1 MTKTDKVATLLLGA
15 AIGVAAYRFFTMPR
29 FERNEFVEH
38 LKDRTLDLLQNTE
51 TTVDRVD
58 HFLAQID
65 HPENTWL
72 QRLVV
77 IKNML
82 ADLYKNDQKRYLL

>member
-15 AIGVAAYRFFTMPR
+15 AIGVAAYKFFTMPR

-58 HFLAQID
+58 HFLSEMDRPQ
-65 HPENTWL
+65 NTWM
-72 QRLVV
+72 QKLVV

-82 ADLYKNDQKRYLL
+82 TELYGGEKRYLL